1 MNKRRLIL
9 ILDQNYN
16 KALILDKRLEGLG
29 YESAF
34 VNSAESVIEYLN
46 KQKNHPDLILVDIT
60 AQNMS
65 LLTLPAKIQQKTGWG
80 KMIPIAVHSG
90 MADNEIIL
98 KAIRNGFSDFII
110 RPIENEIFSDRIA
123 KLIDHMP
130 VLNETTFQKQINEIG
145 KIEAE
150 MTIEKY
156 NEFGAV
162 ILTPFPLVAG
172 EMLYLDS
179 ETIVKILD
187 EKTKVRVVSCSREI
201 NSQRKYESL
210 VSYVGLTAT
219 QTRQLRQ
226 SVMFVQTDSKK
237 TA

>member
-1 MNKRRLIL
+1 MNKRKLVL

-16 KALILDKRLEGLG
+16 KALILVKRLEALG
-29 YESAF
+29 YGATI

-46 KQKNHPDLILVDIT
+46 TQKEHPDLILADVT

-65 LLTLPAKIQQKTGWG
+65 LLNLPEKIQKETGWG
-80 KMIPIAVHSG
+80 KLIPIAVHS
-90 MADNEIIL
+90 ALAENEIIL
-98 KAIRNGFSDFII
+98 KAIRNGFSDYII

-123 KLIDHMP
+123 KLIDHLP
-130 VLNETTFQKQINEIG
+130 VLNETTFQKPIHEIG
-145 KIEAE
+145 IIEAE

-162 ILTPFPLVAG
+162 ILSPFPLLVDQ
-172 EMLYLDS
+172 MVILTS
-179 ETIVKILD
+179 ETINKLLG
-187 EKTKVRVVSCSREI
+187 EKTKVRVVSCHHEM
-201 NSQRKYESL
+201 NSQRKYEAV

-226 SVMFVQTDSKK
+226 SVMFVQNKK